1 MSSVRNLCWG
11 CVLTSDIRSSHSVW
25 TLVEPTADFS
35 PKGVE
40 GNVSLAHESGLDLVF
55 TESREILKAHTH
67 TKRHIIEA
75 AFCFLPTHLSCSQ

>member
-1 MSSVRNLCWG
+1 MFGHWWSPQQ
-11 CVLTSDIRSSHSVW
+11 TSAQRV
-25 TLVEPTADFS
+25 
-35 PKGVE
+35 VE